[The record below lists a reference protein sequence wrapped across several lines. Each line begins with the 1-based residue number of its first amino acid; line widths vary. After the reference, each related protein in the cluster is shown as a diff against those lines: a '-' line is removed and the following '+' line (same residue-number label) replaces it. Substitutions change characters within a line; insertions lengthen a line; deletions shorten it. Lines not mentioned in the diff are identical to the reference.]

1 MTKPEFHRRTARSR
15 KKNVIPLSKLR
26 ASEVVRTVV
35 DHPRRLEEL
44 VDLLRDNERL
54 IRGRAAATFT
64 RLSET
69 HPGRLV
75 RHMEALRESLGD
87 DSAYVRWHLLYA
99 LGRVIARFPRHP
111 CGSLADIKVH
121 LADEDKV
128 VRGFACRALEMV
140 AAGTPAAVRAL
151 FTAEREEI
159 PPSLA
164 RIFKEVGQPE
174 NPPKRA
180 PENQTPPKSLSP

>member
-1 MTKPEFHRRTARSR
+1 MTKAGFHRHAAQRR

-35 DHPRRLEEL
+35 DHPRRLDEL
-44 VDLLRDNERL
+44 VDLLRDNERA

-75 RHMEALRESLGD
+75 RHVEALRESLGD
-87 DSAYVRWHLLYA
+87 DAAYVRWHLLYA
-99 LGRVIARFPRHP
+99 LGRVIARFPRRAS
-111 CGSLADIKVH
+111 GSLADIKAH
-121 LADEDKV
+121 LTDEHKV
-128 VRGFACRALEMV
+128 ARSFACRALEMIASSNPKLV
-140 AAGTPAAVRAL
+140 HAI
-151 FTAEREEI
+151 FTSEKEEI

-164 RIFKEVGQPE
+164 RLFKEAGLPV
-174 NPPKRA
+174 A
-180 PENQTPPKSLSP
+180 SPKSSS